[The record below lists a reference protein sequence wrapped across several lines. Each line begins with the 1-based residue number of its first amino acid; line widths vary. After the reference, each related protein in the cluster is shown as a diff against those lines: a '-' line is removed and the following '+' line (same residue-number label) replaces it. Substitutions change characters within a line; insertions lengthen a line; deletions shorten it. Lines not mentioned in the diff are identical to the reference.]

1 LARVSP
7 VLTRPRPQDARTRF
21 GRDIALLLAGAVV
34 ALAVIIGVS
43 AAVEGPTYVD
53 RISIRNATPYA
64 IDVEVSNGDRDGWTN
79 LGPVSPN
86 ERHAFRTV
94 VDKGDRWVVRVSSAK
109 IDGGQVEVGR
119 DQIARRGWEIT
130 IGDEISGR
138 LAENGATSA
147 PPRE

>member
-1 LARVSP
+1 MSP
-7 VLTRPRPQDARTRF
+7 VLTRPHPQDARTRF
-21 GRDIALLLAGAVV
+21 GRDIALLLTGAVV

-94 VDKGDRWVVRVSSAK
+94 VDKGDRWVVRVSSAE

-119 DQIARRGWEIT
+119 DEIARRGWEIT